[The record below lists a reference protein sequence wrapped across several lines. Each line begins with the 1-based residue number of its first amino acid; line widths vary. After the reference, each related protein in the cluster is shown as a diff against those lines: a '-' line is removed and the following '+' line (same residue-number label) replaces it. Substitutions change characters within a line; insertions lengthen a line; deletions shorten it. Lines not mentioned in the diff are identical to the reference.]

1 MFTVTEF
8 TLLHQRI
15 QSRAKPC
22 FPTLSPKSASINP
35 IRSSVCVCTQLLS
48 HVWLCDPMDCSLPES
63 SDYEISPARILE
75 WVAISSSKG
84 SSWPRD
90 RTHVSCVSCIGG
102 WILDHCTPWEVIIS
116 SNTLYSC
123 FALLC
128 QFLSYSEV
136 NQLYVYIYPLLFGM
150 YIYPLLF
157 WMSFLFRSPASTE
170 WSSLCSTAGSH

>member
-22 FPTLSPKSASINP
+22 FPTLCPKSASINP
-35 IRSSVCVCTQLLS
+35 IRSSVVVCAFSCSVISDSVTPWIVACRGPLTIRFYRQEYLS
-48 HVWLCDPMDCSLPES
+48 GLPF
-63 SDYEISPARILE
+63 PP
-75 WVAISSSKG
+75 
-84 SSWPRD
+84 PRD
-90 RTHVSCVSCIGG
+90 PDPPSWSRDWTHVSCVSCIGR
-102 WILDHCTPWEVIIS
+102 WILDHSAPWEVTIS

-136 NQLYVYIYPLLFGM
+136 NQPYV

-157 WMSFLFRSPASTE
+157 WMSFLFRSPESTE
-170 WSSLCSTAGSH
+170 WSSLCSTVGCH